1 MSMRPLFASL
11 LLLVTASAGEHAF
24 AQNAP
29 VASDSWSRPGSVSSV
44 AAQPSYGNGSGLRQ
58 SSGNDGGHFK
68 FKKKRDAHQQ
78 PNAALEASGKAG
90 VMGGNEMGRDGRPTV
105 SCARTP
111 MDPACR

>member
-11 LLLVTASAGEHAF
+11 LLLVTASTGEHAF

-29 VASDSWSRPGSVSSV
+29 VASDSWSRPAPASSA
-44 AAQPSYGNGSGLRQ
+44 AAQPSYGNGSGLRE
-58 SSGNDGGHFK
+58 SSGTDGSHFK
-68 FKKKRDAHQQ
+68 FKEKRDARPQ
-78 PNAALEASGKAG
+78 PNAALEASGKAP

-105 SCARTP
+105 SCAATP